1 MKVIKDVAGNTYT
14 LTTKRLTEKSSPYKR
29 YVILSELKAVL
40 PKTNGKIVT
49 VIHVFSTR
57 YPEILCMDTNGR
69 LSIGCKDFGVTASR
83 AVYKA
88 MGVRRKVQ

>member
-1 MKVIKDVAGNTYT
+1 
-14 LTTKRLTEKSSPYKR
+14 LTEKSSPYKR

-40 PKTNGKIVT
+40 PKTNGKIGT
-49 VIHVFSTR
+49 VIHVFYMEPNDFSGP
-57 YPEILCMDTNGR
+57 YPEILRMDTNGR
-69 LSIGCKDFGVTASR
+69 LSIGYKGFGVTASR

>member
-14 LTTKRLTEKSSPYKR
+14 LSTKRLTEKSSPYKR

-40 PKTNGKIVT
+40 RGIFPWEWNLMIFPAH
-49 VIHVFSTR
+49 IQR
-57 YPEILCMDTNGR
+57 YFAMDTNGR

-83 AVYKA
+83 AIYKA